1 MIFFLRFCLFGL
13 EIFVIVEGKL
23 RHFNFL
29 AEKTWLQFY
38 LGSLIKFN
46 IEVSVSFLSLG
57 IWKQKYLL
65 TKTATDFSA

>member
-1 MIFFLRFCLFGL
+1 MDFQSLPLGFFLNLVDFLLKEFFGGKCLNGKFFLRFCLFGL

-38 LGSLIKFN
+38 LGSCKN
-46 IEVSVSFLSLG
+46 
-57 IWKQKYLL
+57 
-65 TKTATDFSA
+65 